1 VSDRSG
7 TLWKG
12 PVSTRRKRLVLRWL
26 AVGAVASAVALL
38 VGGYALFGG
47 HGSTRARE
55 HAVAA
60 SQGVHA
66 AAPGSGLARGGLP
79 ADELPTT
86 FLARA
91 TAILHLVPE
100 TVKTIGTFTDAD
112 GRTHTLYVGSTD
124 DGKSCLLH
132 DVTGG
137 PSTAGTPA
145 GPQGG
150 GCRPGSV
157 AGQPLRW
164 SASYA
169 GSPSANEGLVLVGVA
184 APGVDH
190 IRVVGADG
198 ASRAARLGASH
209 GFFFE
214 SSDGTFEPKEV
225 IAYGRDGRAL
235 ARMSLAG

>member
-1 VSDRSG
+1 M
-7 TLWKG
+7 
-12 PVSTRRKRLVLRWL
+12 RRKLPAPRWL
-26 AVGAVASAVALL
+26 LVGAVACAIGVL
-38 VGGYALFGG
+38 VGGYELFAKS
-47 HGSTRARE
+47 GSRSTGD

-60 SQGVHA
+60 SRGVEA
-66 AAPGSGLARGGLP
+66 AASGGRVARAGLP

-91 TAILHLVPE
+91 TAVLHLVPE

-112 GRTHTLYVGSTD
+112 GRTHSIYVASTL

-137 PSTAGTPA
+137 PPSAGTAA

-157 AGQPLRW
+157 TGQPLRW

-169 GSPSANEGLVLVGVA
+169 GSPSENEGLVLIGVA

-190 IRVVGADG
+190 ILVAGADG
-198 ASRAARLGASH
+198 TTRAARLGVSH
-209 GFFFE
+209 AFFFE
-214 SSDGTFEPKEV
+214 SKGGTFEPKEV
-225 IAYGRDGRAL
+225 VAYGRDGRAL
-235 ARMSLAG
+235 ARMALGG